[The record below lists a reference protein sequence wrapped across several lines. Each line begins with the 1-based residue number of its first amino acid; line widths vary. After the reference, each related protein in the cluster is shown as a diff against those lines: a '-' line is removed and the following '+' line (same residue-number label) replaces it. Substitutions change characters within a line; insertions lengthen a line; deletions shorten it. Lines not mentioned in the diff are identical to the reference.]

1 MKAVYFDGE
10 KAVYREDMQVPIPDK
25 EESLIRILMSAV
37 CNTDKEILRGYK
49 PGFTGVMGHEFVG
62 IVEDSPNPGLIGKR
76 VVGELNAGCQSCL
89 YCRTGRE
96 KHCVSRRVIGMERHD
111 GCFAEYITLATH
123 LIHTVPDSLPT
134 EQAIFTEPLAAAL
147 EIPSMIHIDPAKNIA
162 VIGYG
167 RLAFM
172 ITQVLSLTGA
182 DVTVI
187 GKHEEKLAQF
197 APYAHTALKP
207 EDTYEYVV
215 EATGSPSGL
224 LMAKDIVRKQGTII
238 LKSTYA
244 GEISI
249 DMSYM
254 VVNEISIRGSRCG
267 PFEPALNLLA
277 KGLVKMP
284 DIELYPL
291 SEYERAFTSKAF
303 KAGFTFDGSN

>member
-1 MKAVYFDGE
+1 MKALYFDGE
-10 KAVYREDMQVPIPDK
+10 RAIYREDMPLPVPGVG
-25 EESLIRILMSAV
+25 ESLIRILMSAV
-37 CNTDKEILRGYK
+37 CSTDKEILKGYK
-49 PGFTGVMGHEFVG
+49 PDFTGIMGHEFVG
-62 IVEDSPNPGLIGKR
+62 VVEESPDPGLVGKT
-76 VVGELNAGCQSCL
+76 VVGELNAGCGTCL

-96 KHCVSRRVIGMERHD
+96 KHCVSRRVIGMEKHD
-111 GCFAEYITLATH
+111 GCFAEYMALATH
-123 LIHTVPDSLPT
+123 LIHQVPDGLPA

-162 VIGYG
+162 VIGDG

-187 GKHEEKLAQF
+187 GKHEEKLQQF
-197 APYAHTALKP
+197 SPYARTAVKAD
-207 EDTYEYVV
+207 DTYEYVV

-224 LMAKDIVRKQGTII
+224 LLAKDLVRKQGTII

-254 VVNEISIRGSRCG
+254 VVNEITVAGSRCG
-267 PFEPALNLLA
+267 PFEPALNLLN
-277 KGLVKMP
+277 KSLVKLP
-284 DIELYPL
+284 PIELYEL
-291 SEYERAFTSKAF
+291 KDYEKAFHSRAF
-303 KAGFTFDGSN
+303 KAGFKF

>member
-1 MKAVYFDGE
+1 MKALYFDGE
-10 KAVYREDMQVPIPDK
+10 RAVYREDLPRPVPC
-25 EESLIRILMSAV
+25 EGESLIRILMSAV
-37 CNTDKEILRGYK
+37 CNTDKEILKGYK
-49 PGFTGVMGHEFVG
+49 PGFTGIMGHEFVG
-62 IVEDSPNPGLIGKR
+62 VVEESPDQELIGKR
-76 VVGELNAGCQSCL
+76 VVGELNAGCGTCL

-96 KHCVSRRVIGMERHD
+96 KHCVSRQVIGMEKHD
-111 GCFAEYITLATH
+111 GCFAEYMTLATH
-123 LIHTVPDSLPT
+123 LIHEVPQALPT

-162 VIGYG
+162 VIGDG

-187 GKHEEKLAQF
+187 GKHEDKLQQF
-197 APYAHTALKP
+197 SPYAKTATKA
-207 EDTYEYVV
+207 EDTFEYVV

-224 LMAKDIVRKQGTII
+224 LLAKDLVRKQGTII

-254 VVNEISIRGSRCG
+254 VVNEITVSGSRCG
-267 PFEPALNLLA
+267 PFEPALNLLNRS
-277 KGLVKMP
+277 LVKLP
-284 DIELYPL
+284 PIELHEL
-291 SEYERAFTSKAF
+291 KDYENAFNSKAF
-303 KAGFTFDGSN
+303 KAGFKF